1 MTSILKR
8 QALWVP
14 VVKHSPA
21 FVECAQK
28 LLQSSPITSLNAAAM
43 GLKLE
48 EVQVALEP
56 DPRHPDQMMSS
67 MMAFPVQISAPACDF
82 VPDQQ
87 SLAQQQQPRELTF
100 GFAISLSDSCNT
112 LHVMERLL
120 PALNPHVSV
129 NIQSHCMRNLREGE
143 RLVVVSSI
151 DKMGKRLVYCKTDFY
166 VEAAEPV
173 PEEVVQREKSIKTLA
188 ELRAALMYYE
198 KAVSGSHVKSIMS
211 ERNPG

>member
-1 MTSILKR
+1 MASILKR

-82 VPDQQ
+82 VPD
-87 SLAQQQQPRELTF
+87 QQPRELTF